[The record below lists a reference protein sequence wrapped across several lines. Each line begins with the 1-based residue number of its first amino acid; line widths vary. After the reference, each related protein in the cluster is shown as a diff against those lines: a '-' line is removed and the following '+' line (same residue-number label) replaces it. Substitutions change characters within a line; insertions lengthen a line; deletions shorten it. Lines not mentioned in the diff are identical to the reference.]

1 MTKSKNMEENVN
13 TVGAADRIKTAA
25 LNAAKGLS
33 RAQAERAAT
42 AAARNVNAYGQKEEG
57 PSRWQEKKV
66 AKRQM
71 YLMSTEK
78 AVKLGTRKED
88 RTCVMSQQ
96 CQKCLQIG
104 HWTYDCKNDRTYM
117 SRSSRIRLLKNPQLR
132 PQLSLGETS
141 NSFLRVLSEEILNT
155 DNTLLQTTMK
165 NKKRW
170 REGPKDNNS
179 DSDGSGSPP
188 DSGTSES
195 EESSSR
201 TATSSGTFS
210 SSTNSTPSR
219 TSSSSQKSTNST
231 VSINTPPDSEDEE
244 GTHPSSCPR
253 GSKEEYRGLT
263 TEGARKKRQMKL
275 SKAITKV
282 EKGLKKRKKKR
293 RKSKK

>member
-1 MTKSKNMEENVN
+1 MEENVN

-57 PSRWQEKKV
+57 PSRWQERKE

-88 RTCVMSQQ
+88 KSCMMSQK

-104 HWTYDCKNDRTYM
+104 HWTYDCKNDRTYL
-117 SRSSRIRLLKNPQLR
+117 SRPSRTQLLKNPQLR

-141 NSFLRVLSEEILNT
+141 TSFLRVLSKEIPNT
-155 DNTLLQTTMK
+155 DNTLLQTSMK
-165 NKKRW
+165 NTKRR
-170 REGPKDNNS
+170 REGPKDSDS

-188 DSGTSES
+188 DSGTPES
-195 EESSSR
+195 EESSSP

-253 GSKEEYRGLT
+253 GSMEEYIGLT
-263 TEGARKKRQMKL
+263 TEGARKKRKMKL

-282 EKGLKKRKKKR
+282 EKALKKRKKKKR
-293 RKSKK
+293 RKSKKK